1 MQSQLIQKERV
12 MIDFNDT
19 KKEIE
24 NPVKEVRDL
33 VRATYY
39 KTVPGCYTPPPYKMD
54 YCKLSEVL
62 G

>member
-1 MQSQLIQKERV
+1 
-12 MIDFNDT
+12 MIDFKDT